1 MTAEVIRNMKRFVA
15 VLLLSVAYLFSYAE
29 DIPYEL
35 LTPEIIAKLQ
45 KFGYKSVNY
54 YALSLYNND
63 NQDNLDKTKGVI
75 DSFGTDKEACGEF
88 IYYWYSLWFPMAEK
102 GFKENVK
109 LNANETNSCLKV
121 ADAIHTIKKTAQ
133 ESQEANKLNDEIHDF
148 LESNPAGTPFPSR
161 FFKEDYIILLGKD
174 INKEILG
181 SYPHFINT
189 QIGIIANE
197 DGEILP
203 DPLVE
208 ESDSGFSNLFRKYC
222 TSKVG
227 SVFYNG
233 EYYSAPER
241 FPAIIAKE
249 SRRSS
254 ERRYTMT
261 RKSIN
266 DQWTVENH
274 GSTYFSEVPQSI
286 KDYINSISLF
296 KESGAKEHSVI
307 IETVHRYIELK
318 NFPTTNAIMLVDYN
332 VWVSSENCKKWI
344 KPILDHPS
352 FKNNW
357 DEKFYLLREEK
368 LLTEE

>member
-1 MTAEVIRNMKRFVA
+1 MKRFVS
-15 VLLLSVAYLFSYAE
+15 VLLLSVVYLFSYAE
-29 DIPYEL
+29 GVPYDL
-35 LTPEIIAKLQ
+35 LTPEIIVKLQ
-45 KFGYKSVNY
+45 KFGYKAMNY

-63 NQDNLDKTKGVI
+63 NQENLDKTKSII
-75 DSFGTDKEACGEF
+75 DSFSTNKEACVEF
-88 IYYWYSLWFPMAEK
+88 IYYWYSLWFPQSEQ
-102 GFKENVK
+102 GFKENAK
-109 LNANETNSCLKV
+109 LNASEANSCLKI
-121 ADAIHTIKKTAQ
+121 ADAIHNSKKATQESLETIK
-133 ESQEANKLNDEIHDF
+133 LNEEIHDF
-148 LESNPAGTPFPSR
+148 LESNPEGTPFPSR
-161 FFKEDYIILLGKD
+161 FFREDYIILLSDD
-174 INKEILG
+174 INKEILS

-189 QIGIIANE
+189 PIGIIANE

-208 ESDSGFSNLFRKYC
+208 ESDPGFSNLFRRYC
-222 TSKVG
+222 TSKIG

-249 SRRSS
+249 SRSSS

-266 DQWTVENH
+266 DKWIVENH
-274 GSTYFSEVPQSI
+274 GSSCFSEVPQSI
-286 KDYINSISLF
+286 KNYINSITLF
-296 KESGAKEHSVI
+296 NESGAKEHSVI
-307 IETVHRYIELK
+307 IETVHRFIELK
-318 NFPTTNAIMLVDYN
+318 NFSTRNAIMLVDYN

-357 DEKFYLLREEK
+357 DEKFYLLRKEK
-368 LLTEE
+368 IKTDE